1 MRDTLDQL
9 ASEVSAARLS
19 RPEVEGLLYRLS
31 GQQRRLFL
39 RLCSGP
45 ADTIALRS
53 ECSIGNVSQA
63 ALELNAKLAAAD
75 DPRRVVCTL
84 APHRNQYGEAGSIG
98 NWRLIERV
106 SNDRAAA

>member
-39 RLCSGP
+39 RLCRGP
-45 ADTIALRS
+45 ADTIALRVA
-53 ECSIGNVSQA
+53 CTATTRVSRGQ
-63 ALELNAKLAAAD
+63 
-75 DPRRVVCTL
+75 L
-84 APHRNQYGEAGSIG
+84 APAKIPG
-98 NWRLIERV
+98 
-106 SNDRAAA
+106 DRYNLRSPKGATRGR